1 MRALVTGASGFVGRY
16 LVEALRRQDVD
27 VVGCRGPHESIE
39 GYLPLDLGDPAT
51 MSAALE
57 RARPSVVFHLA
68 AQTFVPDSFA
78 SPLQVYQ
85 SNAVGS
91 ALLATCV
98 REFAAG
104 AGWMPRILFT
114 SSAEVYGRRTREE
127 LPARETLDL
136 RPATPYAASKM
147 AAEAILL
154 GESRSLG
161 LDVVVARAFNHIGPG
176 QNTRFAVASFAAQL
190 ARIATGGD
198 TVLLVGNLDAARDFL
213 DVRDV
218 VNAYIALSR
227 DGESGEAY
235 NVCSETAVKM
245 RDVLRDLITL
255 ARVPVEVREDTARM
269 RPSDVPLFVGSAEKL
284 RERTGWRPSIS
295 LSRSLRDVYEAAY
308 RAACGEGNASS
319 VT

>member
-16 LVEALRRQDVD
+16 LVEALGRQGVD
-27 VVGCRGPHESIE
+27 VVGCAGPHESIK
-39 GYLPLDLGDPAT
+39 GYIPLDLGDPAT
-51 MSAALE
+51 MRAALE
-57 RARPSVVFHLA
+57 KARPSVIFHLA

-78 SPLQVYQ
+78 SPMQVYQ
-85 SNAVGS
+85 TNAVGS
-91 ALLATCV
+91 ALLAKCV

-104 AGWMPRILFT
+104 AGSMPRMLFA
-114 SSAEVYGRRTREE
+114 SSAEVYGRRKPQE

-147 AAEAILL
+147 AAEAMLL
-154 GESRSLG
+154 AESRSLG
-161 LDVVVARAFNHIGPG
+161 LDVVVTRAFNHIGPG
-176 QNTRFAVASFAAQL
+176 QDERFAVASFAAQL

-198 TVLLVGNLDAARDFL
+198 NLMLVGNLDAARDFL

-227 DGESGEAY
+227 DGESGEVY
-235 NVCSETAVKM
+235 NVCSESAVKM
-245 RDVLRDLITL
+245 RDVLRELMTI
-255 ARVPVEVREDTARM
+255 ARVPVEVREDAARM

-295 LSRSLRDVYEAAY
+295 LFCSLRDVYETAY